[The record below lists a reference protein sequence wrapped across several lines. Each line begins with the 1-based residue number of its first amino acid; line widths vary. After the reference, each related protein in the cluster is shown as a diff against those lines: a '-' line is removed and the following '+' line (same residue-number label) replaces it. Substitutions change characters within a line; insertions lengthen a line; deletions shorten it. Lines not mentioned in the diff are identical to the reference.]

1 VAEKRSKPVKVSAIL
16 DVELHAKLSACAALR
31 GTTKNAILV
40 AALTEALKG
49 IVAFDRAKPTRRS
62 GSKDRVVPEDNVN
75 PDDEIAA

>member
-1 VAEKRSKPVKVSAIL
+1 MAEKRSKPVKVSAIL

-40 AALTEALKG
+40 AALTESLKG
-49 IVAFDRAKPTRRS
+49 IVAFDRAKATSRS
-62 GSKDRVVPEDNVN
+62 ASKDRVVPEDGVS